1 MEYEKIDPTKITDA
15 GGVLLHH
22 GWVEAEDNL
31 GHYYRDVLRP
41 DLGLTIRLH
50 AETKEWHAQFYCA
63 STKGFVDLRFTTPQ
77 RAFEFGHTARWSMAA
92 GALAV

>member
-1 MEYEKIDPTKITDA
+1 MGYDNIDPTKITDA

-22 GWVEAEDNL
+22 CWVEGEDKL
-31 GHYYRDVLRP
+31 GAYYRDVLRP
-41 DLGLTIRLH
+41 DLNLTIRLNSQ
-50 AETKEWHAQFYCA
+50 TKEWHAQFYCA

-77 RAFEFGHTARWSMAA
+77 RAFEFGHATRWAIAA